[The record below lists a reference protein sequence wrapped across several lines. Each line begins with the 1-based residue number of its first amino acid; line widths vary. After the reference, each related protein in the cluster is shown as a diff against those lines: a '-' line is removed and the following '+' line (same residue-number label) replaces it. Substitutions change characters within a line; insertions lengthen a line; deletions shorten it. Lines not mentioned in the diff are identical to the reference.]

1 MKHIARST
9 LIVACFYGLEKVL
22 GFARHFL
29 VARQFGLSR
38 ELDAYNAANNLP
50 DLLFMLISGGALAMA
65 FIPVLTETRQHE
77 GRQAA
82 WRVFSYVLNLL
93 FLITALLS
101 AVIAIFAEQIVRSQI
116 GIVPGFTPAQQDV
129 VVDLMRLNLIGTLL
143 LSLGGLA
150 VAGLQS
156 NQHFWLPAIAL
167 SLYDLGGLVGVVFL
181 APEKGYGFLGYSL
194 PSLGWG
200 VYGLVS
206 GTVLGSLLYLLIQI
220 PGLIRYQFRWN
231 GGLGLTNAAV
241 IKSLTLM
248 GPRVL
253 TMLFIQLTFIAQDNL
268 ASRLSAGSITALAYG
283 WLFFQVPETLIGT
296 ALGTVLL
303 PTLAEQATNR
313 NRQLFQQTLEKS
325 LKVILALTIPLIAL
339 LVVVLRPAVALFDFG
354 VDGEEMVVW
363 TARVYLMGLLGHSL
377 LEVAVRAF
385 YAQQDAR
392 TPLIG
397 AALTSMAFI
406 LLSLLFFR
414 PLGAAGIALANV
426 LAFSAQAFVL
436 WALLRRQGQYPWRMG
451 ATLSRALIAAAVCV
465 AIAAAIFSLGQVTLP
480 LAILAGGMGLVALTI
495 LAMPEIKIL
504 LKL

>member
-9 LIVACFYGLEKVL
+9 LIVAVFFGLEKVL

-29 VARQFGLSR
+29 VARQFGLSP

-65 FIPVLTETRQHE
+65 FIPVLTETRQKE
-77 GRQAA
+77 GQEAT

-93 FLITALLS
+93 FLLTASLSLL
-101 AVIAIFAEQIVRSQI
+101 IALFANQLVRSQV
-116 GIVPGFTPAQQDV
+116 GITPGFSVEQQDV

-167 SLYDLGGLVGVVFL
+167 SLYDIGGLFGVVFL
-181 APEKGYGFLGYSL
+181 APQNGYEILGNSL
-194 PSLGWG
+194 PTLGWG

-206 GTVLGSLLYLLIQI
+206 GTILGALLYLLIQI
-220 PGLIRYQFRWN
+220 PGLIRYHFRWN
-231 GGLGLTNAAV
+231 WGLGLQNPMV
-241 IKSLTLM
+241 LKSLNLM
-248 GPRVL
+248 APRVL
-253 TMLFIQLTFIAQDNL
+253 TMLFIQLTFIVQDNL
-268 ASRLSAGSITALAYG
+268 ASRLTPGSITALAYG

-303 PTLAEQATNR
+303 PTLAEHAVAQDRQA
-313 NRQLFQQTLEKS
+313 FQQTLEKS
-325 LKVILALTIPLIAL
+325 LKVILAITLPLIAL
-339 LVVVLRPAVALFDFG
+339 LVVVIRPAVAIFNFG
-354 VDGEEMVVW
+354 DEGENLVVW
-363 TARVYLMGLLGHSL
+363 TARVYLLGLLGHSL

-392 TPLIG
+392 TPLIS
-397 AALTSMAFI
+397 AALTSLAFLTLGV
-406 LLSLLFFR
+406 LLYR

-426 LAFSAQAFVL
+426 LAFSAQAFFL
-436 WALLRRQGQYPWRMG
+436 WGLLRRQRQFGWQMG
-451 ATLSRALIAAAVCV
+451 STLSRSLIAAGLCATIPGLMVS
-465 AIAAAIFSLGQVTLP
+465 IGQATLP
-480 LAILAGGMGLVALTI
+480 FAVLAGAIGLVFLSVLAL
-495 LAMPEIKIL
+495 PELKIL
-504 LKL
+504 LRL

>member
-9 LIVACFYGLEKVL
+9 LVVAIFFGLEKVL

-29 VARQFGLSR
+29 VARQFGLSA

-65 FIPVLTETRQHE
+65 FIPVLTETRQKAGQE
-77 GRQAA
+77 AA
-82 WRVFSYVLNLL
+82 WQVFSYVLNLL
-93 FLITALLS
+93 FLVTASLS
-101 AVIAIFAEQIVRSQI
+101 VLIALFAGQLVRSQV
-116 GIVPGFTPAQQDV
+116 GIVPGFSIEQQGV

-181 APEKGYGFLGYSL
+181 APLSGYQLSGLRL
-194 PSLGWG
+194 PALGWG

-206 GTVLGSLLYLLIQI
+206 GTILGALLYFLIQI
-220 PGLIRYQFRWN
+220 PGLIRYRFRWN
-231 GGLGLTNAAV
+231 AGFGLKDARVL
-241 IKSLTLM
+241 KSLNLM
-248 GPRVL
+248 APRVL

-268 ASRLSAGSITALAYG
+268 ASRLSSGSITALAYG

-303 PTLAEQATNR
+303 PTLAEQAVLQD
-313 NRQLFQQTLEKS
+313 RQAFQQTLEKS

-339 LVVVLRPAVALFDFG
+339 LIVVIRPAVTIFNFG
-354 VDGEEMVVW
+354 SAGENLVVW
-363 TARVYLMGLLGHSL
+363 TARVYMLGLLGHSL

-392 TPLIG
+392 TPLIS
-397 AALTSMAFI
+397 AALTSLAFI
-406 LLSLLFFR
+406 LLGILFYR
-414 PLGAAGIALANV
+414 PFGAAGIALANV
-426 LAFSAQAFVL
+426 VAFSGQAFVL
-436 WALLRRQGQYPWRMG
+436 WGLLYRQRQMG
-451 ATLSRALIAAAVCV
+451 WLMGGTLGRALIAALLC
-465 AIAAAIFSLGQVTLP
+465 AAIPGLLFSLSQSTLVM
-480 LAILAGGMGLVALTI
+480 AILAGALGVLVLILLAL
-495 LAMPEIKIL
+495 PEIKIL
-504 LKL
+504 LRL

>member
-9 LIVACFYGLEKVL
+9 LIVAIFFGLEKVL

-29 VARQFGLSR
+29 VARQFGLSA

-65 FIPVLTETRQHE
+65 FIPVLTETRQKAGQE
-77 GRQAA
+77 AA

-93 FLITALLS
+93 FLVTASLSLL
-101 AVIAIFAEQIVRSQI
+101 IALFAPQLVRSQVGI
-116 GIVPGFTPAQQDV
+116 GPGFSLEQQNV
-129 VVDLMRLNLIGTLL
+129 VVNLMRLNLIGTLL

-150 VAGLQS
+150 VAGLQA

-181 APEKGYGFLGYSL
+181 APDQAYHLLGLQL
-194 PSLGWG
+194 PSMGWG

-206 GTVLGSLLYLLIQI
+206 GTILGAFLYLLIQI
-220 PGLIRYQFRWN
+220 PGLIRYRFRWH
-231 GGLGLTNAAV
+231 GGFGLREAMV
-241 IKSLTLM
+241 LKSLSLM
-248 GPRVL
+248 APRVL

-268 ASRLSAGSITALAYG
+268 ASRLSSGSITALAYG

-303 PTLAEQATNR
+303 PTLAEQAALQD
-313 NRQLFQQTLEKS
+313 RQAFQQTLEKS
-325 LKVILALTIPLIAL
+325 LRVILAVTIPLIAL
-339 LVVVLRPAVALFDFG
+339 LIVVIRPAVTIFNFG
-354 VDGEEMVVW
+354 SEGENLVVW
-363 TARVYLMGLLGHSL
+363 TARVYLLGLLGHSL

-392 TPLIG
+392 TPLTS
-397 AALTSMAFI
+397 AALTSLAFI
-406 LLSLLFFR
+406 LLGILFYR

-426 LAFSAQAFVL
+426 VAFSGQAFFL
-436 WALLRRQGQYPWRMG
+436 WGLLCRQQQFSWVMSKTLGRASLAALLC
-451 ATLSRALIAAAVCV
+451 IA
-465 AIAAAIFSLGQVTLP
+465 IPSFIFRWNAVTLP
-480 LAILAGGMGLVALTI
+480 NAIVAGAVGMLVLVFLAL
-495 LAMPEIKIL
+495 PELKIL
-504 LKL
+504 LRL